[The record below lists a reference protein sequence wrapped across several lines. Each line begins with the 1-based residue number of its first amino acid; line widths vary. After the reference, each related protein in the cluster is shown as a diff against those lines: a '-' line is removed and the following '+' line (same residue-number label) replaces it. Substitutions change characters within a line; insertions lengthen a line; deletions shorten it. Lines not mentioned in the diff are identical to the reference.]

1 MADYSLIIIGGGL
14 SGLAAGIRFARF
26 GGSVLILEQHAIPG
40 GLNSYYTRKGFLL
53 ETGLHA
59 MTNYAGPA
67 EKHAPLNRLFRQL
80 KLARR
85 DFVTHEQYAS
95 LISFPDGAELRFS
108 NDSALLSAEIAR
120 LFPGETDGWRR
131 LVACIDAYDPFSP
144 RPWLSTRTILGRYLD
159 DPLLIDMLLLPLMV
173 YGSSEEHD
181 MDFAQFVIM
190 FRAVFQEG
198 FFRPAGTMKDFL
210 AMLIAHFSSFGG
222 RIRYNSRVASL
233 IMANGRVTAVQ
244 LANGETISCERVIST
259 IGAPGTFALLGMD
272 DGGEVYRGRMSF
284 VESITILPDAAGDQL
299 RRENTIIFY
308 SRVARWRYHRPGRA
322 VDPRWGVICFPEHFQ
337 GIAPSGHFQV
347 RVTHAANHALWK
359 GVSRQ
364 RYRAMKEAW
373 QEESGEIVAKI
384 IGNYRQNI
392 VYEDS
397 FTPVTIEKFTGKA
410 QGAVYGS
417 PVKIKDGRTPC
428 ANVYIAGTDQ
438 GFLGIV
444 GAMLSGV
451 TVVNQHLL
459 NSA

>member
-80 KLARR
+80 KLSRR

-120 LFPGETDGWRR
+120 LFPGEMDGWRR
-131 LVACIDAYDPFSP
+131 LVACIDAYDPFTP
-144 RPWLSTRTILGRYLD
+144 RPRLSTRTILGRYLN

-210 AMLIAHFSSFGG
+210 AMLTAHFSSFGG
-222 RIRYNSRVASL
+222 RIRYNSRVESL
-233 IMANGRVTAVQ
+233 IMADGQVTAVR

-259 IGAPGTFALLGMD
+259 IGVSGTFALLGMD
-272 DGGEVYRGRMSF
+272 DGGVPYRGRMSF

-299 RRENTIIFY
+299 RREHTIIFY
-308 SRVARWRYHRPGRA
+308 SRAGQWRYRRPVGA
-322 VDPRWGVICFPEHFQ
+322 VDPSWGVICFPEHFQ
-337 GIAPSGHFQV
+337 GIVPSGHFQV
-347 RVTHAANHALWK
+347 RVTHAANHELWK

-417 PVKIKDGRTPC
+417 PIKIKDGRTPC